1 MCVGDGDCGMGE
13 VMVEVMVEGKE
24 IKTRRRGNKKQPQKL

>member
-24 IKTRRRGNKKQPQKL
+24 IKTRGNKKQTQKS